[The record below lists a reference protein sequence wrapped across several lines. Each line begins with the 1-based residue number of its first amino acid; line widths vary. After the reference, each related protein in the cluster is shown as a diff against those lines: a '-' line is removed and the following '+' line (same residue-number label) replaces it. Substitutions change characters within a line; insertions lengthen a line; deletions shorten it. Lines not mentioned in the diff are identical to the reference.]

1 MAIVGKKVA
10 VETTDGKSYQG
21 ELIGANEQLNL
32 ILDNASRSG
41 ENVFKIVLN
50 GDFVREIR
58 LLEKPFDLKLLG
70 GRLEKVFPGLV
81 SVREEIGAIIV
92 MDKIKV
98 TEQGVVE
105 GTGLSADRVR
115 SVYDEFVREIKK
127 K

>member
-10 VETTDGKSYQG
+10 VEMTDGKSYQG
-21 ELIGANEQLNL
+21 ELLGANEKLNL
-32 ILDNASRSG
+32 ILDNVSRSG

-81 SVREEIGAIIV
+81 NVREEIGAIIV

-105 GTGLSADRVR
+105 GAGLSADRVR
-115 SVYDEFVREIKK
+115 SVYDEFAREIKK
-127 K
+127 N